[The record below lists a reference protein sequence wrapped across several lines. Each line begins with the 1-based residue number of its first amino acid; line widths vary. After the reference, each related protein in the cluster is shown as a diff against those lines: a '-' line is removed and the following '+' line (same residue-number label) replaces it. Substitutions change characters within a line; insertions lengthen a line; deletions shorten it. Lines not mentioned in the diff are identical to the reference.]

1 MSDPA
6 APRYIGDSTFGTVD
20 PLTGQKPP
28 WGNAHQA
35 EFSHDNQYI
44 LGADEVI
51 NPYRA
56 VTKID
61 PGGPNEFEFAGWG
74 NPSVG
79 PIFSPRAEFI
89 GPTVFVGNGC
99 VANDIPLATNPP
111 KIAVIERGGPCVVQ
125 AQGRE
130 RRGPGL

>member
-1 MSDPA
+1 MRSATPTA
-6 APRYIGDSTFGTVD
+6 SI
-20 PLTGQKPP
+20 
-28 WGNAHQA
+28 
-35 EFSHDNQYI
+35 
-44 LGADEVI
+44 
-51 NPYRA
+51 
-56 VTKID
+56 TKID

-111 KIAVIERGGPCVVQ
+111 KIAVIERGGPV
-125 AQGRE
+125 
-130 RRGPGL
+130 RRSGPRSRTPRPGAMTGSSSSTTTPRPTPAKR